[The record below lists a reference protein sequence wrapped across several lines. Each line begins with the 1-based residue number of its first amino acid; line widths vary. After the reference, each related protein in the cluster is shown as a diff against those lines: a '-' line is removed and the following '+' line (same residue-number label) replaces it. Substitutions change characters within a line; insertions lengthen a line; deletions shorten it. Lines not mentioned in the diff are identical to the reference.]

1 MLMMFDDVD
10 VMDDVDVVSSDRVLM
25 MKCSKFDD
33 VS

>member
-1 MLMMFDDVD
+1 